1 MPGKIDSHSM
11 QFQLEKLE
19 KESNIEWHEYKISD
33 LFGKS
38 KRGLR
43 LKSADRIDGN
53 LPFVTAGETDMG
65 ISDWIGND
73 VHVFP
78 KNTITIDMFGSAKY
92 RSYEYGADDHVA
104 VVNTAHLHSFA
115 VIFITSAIHKVSHA
129 GQFDYSRNF
138 YASDADDLII
148 QLPTITKNDKLEIAY
163 EFMEKFVALL
173 NAERIALL
181 NAERIALL
189 NAYLLTTGLSDYVLT
204 NDEQVALDNLD
215 SVTWG
220 EFRIEDVLVWQ
231 KNISELNPLHLN
243 SLTISDEKKYPFYGQ
258 STTNNG
264 IIEYRHLKDEVLNNK
279 LGLPTILIHSN
290 NQNTV
295 YLEVPFYLKDGH
307 GATSVLQSEELSKL
321 TAQFLMG
328 SIKKVILQK
337 YTYNSKATKIE
348 LKGTDIILPVNFEG
362 KPNYEYMK
370 LVILAMQKEV
380 IKNLVNELDFR
391 IKKTSEIIQ

>member
-1 MPGKIDSHSM
+1 M
-11 QFQLEKLE
+11 QFQLEQLE
-19 KESNIEWHEYKISD
+19 KECGIEWRKYKVSD

-78 KNTITIDMFGSAKY
+78 RNTITIDMFGSAKY

-104 VVNTAHLHSFA
+104 VINTGNLHAFA

-148 QLPTITKNDKLEIAY
+148 QLPTITKNDKSEIAF
-163 EFMEKFVALL
+163 EFMEKF
-173 NAERIALL
+173 IALL

-189 NAYLLTTGLSDYVLT
+189 NAYLLTTGLNNYILT
-204 NDEQVALDNLD
+204 DDEQAALDNLD
-215 SVTWG
+215 TVAWG
-220 EFRIEDVLVWQ
+220 EFKIEDVLVWQ
-231 KNISELNPLHLN
+231 KNVVELNPLRLN
-243 SLTISDEKKYPFYGQ
+243 SLTISEEKKYPFYGQ

-279 LGLPTILIHSN
+279 FGLPTILIHSN
-290 NQNTV
+290 NQNTI
-295 YLEVPFYLKDGH
+295 YLETPFYLKDGH
-307 GATSVLQSEELSKL
+307 GATSVLQSEHLNKL

-328 SIKKVILQK
+328 SIKKVIFQK

-348 LKGTDIILPVNFEG
+348 LKNTDINLPINSEGMPNFE
-362 KPNYEYMK
+362 YMT
-370 LVILAMQKEV
+370 LIILALQKVV
-380 IKNLVNELDFR
+380 IKNLVNDLDVR
-391 IKKTSEIIQ
+391 IEKTSKVLQ

>member
-1 MPGKIDSHSM
+1 MPGKIDSHPM

-19 KESNIEWHEYKISD
+19 KEYSIEWRKYKISD

-43 LKSADRIDGN
+43 LKSADRIDGA

-104 VVNTAHLHSFA
+104 VVDTAHLHSFA
-115 VIFITSAIHKVSHA
+115 VIFITSALHKVSHA

-163 EFMEKFVALL
+163 EFMEKF
-173 NAERIALL
+173 IALL

-204 NDEQVALDNLD
+204 DEEQVALDNLG
-215 SVTWG
+215 SVTWAK
-220 EFRIEDVLVWQ
+220 FRIEDVLVWQ

-243 SLTISDEKKYPFYGQ
+243 TLTISDEKKYPFYGQ

-295 YLEVPFYLKDGH
+295 FLETPFYLKDGH
-307 GATSVLQSEELSKL
+307 GATSVLQSENLNKL

-328 SIKKVILQK
+328 SIKKVIFQK

-348 LKGTDIILPVNFEG
+348 LKGTDIILPVNSEG
-362 KPNYEYMK
+362 NPNYEYMK
-370 LVILAMQKEV
+370 LVILAMQKVV
-380 IKNLVNELDFR
+380 IKNLISELDLR
-391 IKKTSEIIQ
+391 IEKTSEII